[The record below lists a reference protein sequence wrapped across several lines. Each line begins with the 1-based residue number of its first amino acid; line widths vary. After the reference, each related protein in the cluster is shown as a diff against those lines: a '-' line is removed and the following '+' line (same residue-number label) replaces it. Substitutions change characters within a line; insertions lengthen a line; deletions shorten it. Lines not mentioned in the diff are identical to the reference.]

1 MYFSCYRLCL
11 IKSYLLCLSFW
22 HFNSNVAN
30 VLILV
35 IKSRMGVIVSGIL
48 VININLFV
56 QSVARQP
63 SVHKSDDLSINEARQ
78 HHQLHNLML
87 INGVF
92 ILSFY
97 SDRSN
102 TFCEYIY
109 CITELLFYLCTLL
122 SCILLMNGS
131 IK

>member
-1 MYFSCYRLCL
+1 
-11 IKSYLLCLSFW
+11 
-22 HFNSNVAN
+22 
-30 VLILV
+30 
-35 IKSRMGVIVSGIL
+35 MGVIVSGIL

-63 SVHKSDDLSINEARQ
+63 SVHKSDDLSTNEARQ

-87 INGVF
+87 INGYLFFLF
-92 ILSFY
+92 ILTEVTNFVS
-97 SDRSN
+97 
-102 TFCEYIY
+102 TFTALLNY
-109 CITELLFYLCTLL
+109 CFIINLCTLL